1 MRSFSFKELQQFAYV
16 ASHDL
21 QEPLRMVSSY
31 MSMLEKNYKDQLYDK
46 ANLFI
51 SFAVDGSRRM
61 SNLIWDLLA
70 YSRVTSQ
77 ARDFE
82 IVDLNKVY
90 NNVTHDLKILIKEKG
105 AKINSAS
112 LPVIKADPTQ
122 MHQLLQNL
130 R

>member
-1 MRSFSFKELQQFAYV
+1 
-16 ASHDL
+16 
-21 QEPLRMVSSY
+21 MVSSY